1 MHAALSRLRL
11 LAHLCALGH
20 GAALQLRLLILGLA
34 FSTAAW
40 AHNPIL
46 VDATVAVD
54 GTQLQV
60 VLEIKQAELLFAQH
74 ERRSLF
80 VDTADFRR
88 LEPAISQWL
97 TSQVLVDADGQ
108 LLALAYDGITDPGS
122 AELPDP
128 MQLRLHATL
137 PAGAHWLHVRMLLFA
152 DLGGNLSIID
162 NVHLEAANQQGAT
175 VKPGETA
182 TLDLS
187 ASPATPRSPSAR
199 VGDFMDFLR
208 LGFFHI
214 VPDGTDHILFVLGLF
229 LLSPK
234 LKPLL
239 TQVTAFTIAHSL
251 TLGLSLAGIFSLPS
265 RIVEPMIALSIAVVA
280 IENLTTKEVK
290 SWRWMIVF
298 GFGLV
303 HGLGFAGAL
312 KDLHLPKG
320 YVLKPLVGFNCGV
333 ELGQLTV
340 IALAAGLTFWCWH
353 KPWYRSR
360 VVTPAS
366 CLIAG
371 IGLFWAIQRG
381 LGYGI
386 SP

>member
-1 MHAALSRLRL
+1 VHAALSILAPLLRWWR
-11 LAHLCALGH
+11 
-20 GAALQLRLLILGLA
+20 AAGVQLRIAAIGLVC
-34 FSTAAW
+34 SSAAW

-54 GTQLQV
+54 GSQLTV
-60 VLEIKQAELLFAQH
+60 VVEIKQAELLFAQH

-88 LEPAISQWL
+88 LEPQIARWL
-97 TSQVLVDADGQ
+97 TTQVLLDADGRP
-108 LLALAYDGITDPGS
+108 LVLSYDGIADPGS
-122 AELPDP
+122 GELPDP
-128 MQLRLHATL
+128 LALTLHATL
-137 PAGAHWLHVRMLLFA
+137 PSAARLVHVRMLLFT
-152 DLGGNLSIID
+152 DLGGNLSVID

-187 ASPATPRSPSAR
+187 AATPITHSGR
-199 VGDFMDFLR
+199 VGTFMDFLR

-214 VPDGTDHILFVLGLF
+214 VPEGTDHILFVLGLF

-298 GFGLV
+298 CFGLV

-320 YVLKPLVGFNCGV
+320 SVLKPLVGFNCGV

-340 IALAAGLTFWCWH
+340 ILGAAALTFWCWN
-353 KPWYRSR
+353 KPWYRTR
-360 VVTPAS
+360 VVIPAS
-366 CLIAG
+366 CLIAA
-371 IGLFWAIQRG
+371 IGLFWAVQRG

>member
-1 MHAALSRLRL
+1 MHAALSLCSRLR
-11 LAHLCALGH
+11 AGWLGV
-20 GAALQLRLLILGLA
+20 ALQLRLLVLGLA
-34 FSTAAW
+34 CSTAAW

-54 GTQLQV
+54 GTQLSV

-80 VDTADFRR
+80 VDTPDFRR
-88 LEPAISQWL
+88 LEPAIAQWL
-97 TSQVLVDADGQ
+97 TSQVLIDADGQ
-108 LLALAYDGITDPGS
+108 LLTLSYDGIADPGA
-122 AELPDP
+122 AELADP
-128 MQLRLHATL
+128 MQLRLHASL
-137 PAGAHWLHVRMLLFA
+137 PAGAHLVHVRMLLFT
-152 DLGGNLSIID
+152 DLGANLSIID
-162 NVHLEAANQQGAT
+162 NVHLASANQQGAT

-182 TLDLS
+182 TLDVS
-187 ASPATPRSPSAR
+187 AAAAGSPHPVSGR
-199 VGDFMDFLR
+199 VGTFMDFLR

-214 VPDGTDHILFVLGLF
+214 VPEGTDHILFVLGLF

-320 YVLKPLVGFNCGV
+320 SVLKPLVGFNCGV

-340 IALAAGLTFWCWH
+340 ISGAAALTFWCWH
-353 KPWYRSR
+353 KPWYRTR
-360 VVTPAS
+360 VVIPAS
-366 CLIAG
+366 CLIAA
-371 IGLFWAIQRG
+371 IGLFWAVQRG